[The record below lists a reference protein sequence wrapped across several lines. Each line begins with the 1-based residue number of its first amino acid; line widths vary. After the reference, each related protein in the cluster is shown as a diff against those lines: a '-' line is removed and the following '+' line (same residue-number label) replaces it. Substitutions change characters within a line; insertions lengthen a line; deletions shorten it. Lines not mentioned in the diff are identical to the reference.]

1 MTKAVEDLV
10 DLEAQERARLSQ
22 DVTEMLT
29 KQTGTPEAEVT
40 IDTVG
45 PSWGRQISEKA
56 RSALVV
62 FLAAITVF
70 ITIRFELKMAIAT
83 VVALFHDLIVVVG
96 LYSLFNFPVTP
107 ATVIALLTMLGF
119 SIYDGIVVFDRVDE
133 NTGLVSGSKA
143 KMTYSEMANVSLNQ
157 VLMRSLNTSITTL
170 LPILSVLVVGS
181 VALGASTLEEYGIA
195 LFLGLMSG
203 AYSSLFIATPLLALL
218 KEREPR
224 YRELR
229 KNVLARRAAGD
240 EAELAGAAAGNPV
253 APGSAPRPRRRAGR

>member
-1 MTKAVEDLV
+1 
-10 DLEAQERARLSQ
+10 
-22 DVTEMLT
+22 
-29 KQTGTPEAEVT
+29 
-40 IDTVG
+40 
-45 PSWGRQISEKA
+45 
-56 RSALVV
+56 
-62 FLAAITVF
+62 
-70 ITIRFELKMAIAT
+70 
-83 VVALFHDLIVVVG
+83 
-96 LYSLFNFPVTP
+96 
-107 ATVIALLTMLGF
+107 
-119 SIYDGIVVFDRVDE
+119 
-133 NTGLVSGSKA
+133 
-143 KMTYSEMANVSLNQ
+143 MANVSLNQ
-157 VLMRSLNTSITTL
+157 VLMRSLNTSITPL